1 METYIKDLKLSEGV
15 KTALS
20 WTLQITKVSEL
31 EGLNYLT
38 FANKCPKG
46 CNATAIA
53 NELNA
58 LGYLYPPEN
67 EISVNDIPMSK
78 RLQNVLV
85 YNNILYLSQ
94 LSIHPR
100 EEILKFRNLGEGT
113 MPELDSICQ
122 KYGIQIRSLA
132 SIKEA
137 FDSCHFPVTLH
148 TMFFQNNIFCMDDFK
163 HKTAHDLYAICQ
175 HDYALTMK
183 TYYTLKKNGVMFKDW
198 EDKYLF
204 EILPK
209 KKTSLI
215 WQKYEISTVSQFSD
229 YNKEQLKEM
238 TSLSP
243 KLLDTIG
250 HC

>member
-1 METYIKDLKLSEGV
+1 METYIKDLKLSEGA

-148 TMFFQNNIFCMDDFK
+148 TMFFQNNIFCMYDFK
-163 HKTAHDLYAICQ
+163 HKTVHDLYAICQ
-175 HDYALTMK
+175 RDYTLTMK

-204 EILPK
+204 EVLPK

-215 WQKYEISTVSQFSD
+215 WQEYEISTVSQFSD
-229 YNKEQLKEM
+229 YNEEQLKEM

-243 KLLDTIG
+243 KLLDAIG